1 MLDTLNPKQ
10 KEAVLATEGPVMIVA
25 GAGSGKTRVLTTRI
39 KYLIEQCSVH
49 PESIL
54 AVTFTN
60 KAAREME
67 QRIGSRLPWI
77 GTFHG
82 ICGKLLRKHLQLL
95 EGYTNSFVIFDDN
108 DQASLIKQIMKEMS
122 LDPSNKQITPAK
134 VLGQISWAKNKMIEP
149 VHYLNQARHQ
159 QQELIGHIYKHYQT
173 LLQRNNAVDFD
184 DMLLLTVKLFQ
195 KNPELL
201 HHYQEKFK
209 YVLVDEYQDTNKPQ
223 YTLIHMLAAKYK
235 NICVVGD
242 SDQNIYSWRGADIT
256 NILSFESDYPNASIV
271 MLEQNYRSTKNIIA
285 AANGLIKNNTQRKD
299 KNLWTDNQDG
309 DKIQF
314 RLVATERD
322 EVKYVADTIDI
333 LRADIQE
340 LNKYAIFYRT
350 NAQSRVFE
358 EEFIARGIPYRLV
371 GGTKFYARK
380 EVKDILCYLRL
391 ILNPRDELAL
401 LRVINTPARGIGE
414 MSLGR
419 YQLYA
424 EDNKTTL
431 FDVLGQKIEG
441 IPDKALRAAF
451 EFKMLIGEMQLMHL
465 PLPEL
470 IDQVIHKSGY
480 HALLI
485 NSTDEQ
491 DLDRLDNIFELV
503 TMAKENPEMDLG
515 GFLEHISLM
524 SDVDKLKTEG
534 DAVTFMTIHSAKGLE
549 YPVVFIT
556 GLEESV
562 LPHFRSL
569 YDAAQMEEERR
580 LCYVAITRAEQ
591 KLFMSAAR
599 KRSQAGET
607 RMNDVSRFL
616 NEIPA
621 ELLDIQ
627 EQAGSLFGDDF
638 GGGFNITPVQSRQA
652 TAPKTVT
659 QTFKPGDAVFHN
671 KWGKGTVLKVFGSGE
686 DLTVDIQ
693 FTRVRKTLL
702 AAYAPLE
709 KV

>member
-10 KEAVLATEGPVMIVA
+10 KEAVLSTEGPVMIVA

-39 KYLIEQCSVH
+39 KYLIEHKSVH

-67 QRIGSRLPWI
+67 QRIGAKLPWI

-95 EGYTNSFVIFDDN
+95 AGYTNSFVIFDDN

-122 LDPSNKQITPAK
+122 LDANKQLTPAK
-134 VLGQISWAKNKMIEP
+134 ILGQISWAKNKMLEP
-149 VHYLNQARHQ
+149 VQYLNQARNQ
-159 QQELIGHIYKHYQT
+159 QQELVGTIYKHYQA

-184 DMLLLTVKLFQ
+184 DMLLLSVRLFE

-201 HHYQEKFK
+201 QHYQEKFK
-209 YVLVDEYQDTNKPQ
+209 YILVDEYQDTNKPQ

-285 AANGLIKNNTQRKD
+285 AANSLIKNNTQRKD
-299 KNLWTDNQDG
+299 KNLWTDNDPG
-309 DKIQF
+309 DKISF

-322 EVKYVADTIDI
+322 EVKHVADTIDV
-333 LRADIQE
+333 LRAEIKE
-340 LNKYAIFYRT
+340 LNKYAVFYRT

-401 LRVINTPARGIGE
+401 LRVINVPTRGIGE

-424 EDNKTTL
+424 EEQQTTL

-441 IPDKALRAAF
+441 VTDKAVRAALD
-451 EFKMLIGEMQLMHL
+451 FKLLISELQLLQL

-470 IDQVIHKSGY
+470 IDQVIHRSGY

-491 DLDRLDNIFELV
+491 DLERLDNIFELV
-503 TMAKENPEMDLG
+503 TMAKENTEMDLG

-524 SDVDKLKTEG
+524 ADVDKLKAEG

-562 LPHFRSL
+562 LPHFRAL
-569 YDAAQMEEERR
+569 YEQAQMEEERR

-607 RMNDVSRFL
+607 RMNEVSRFV

-621 ELLDIQ
+621 ELMDIQ

-638 GGGFNITPVQSRQA
+638 DGGFKITPVQARQPA
-652 TAPKTVT
+652 LPKAVT

>member
-1 MLDTLNPKQ
+1 MLETLNPKQ
-10 KEAVLATEGPVMIVA
+10 KEAVLSTEGPVMIVA

-39 KYLIEQCSVH
+39 KYLLEHKSVH
-49 PESIL
+49 PEAIL

-67 QRIGSRLPWI
+67 QRIGARLPWI

-95 EGYTNSFVIFDDN
+95 EGYTNNFVIFDDN
-108 DQASLIKQIMKEMS
+108 DQASLVKQIMKEMS
-122 LDPSNKQITPAK
+122 LDTSNKQLTPGK
-134 VLGQISWAKNKMIEP
+134 ILGQISC
-149 VHYLNQARHQ
+149 Q
-159 QQELIGHIYKHYQT
+159 IYKHYQT

-184 DMLLLTVKLFQ
+184 DMLLLAVKLFQ
-195 KNPELL
+195 KHPDLL
-201 HHYQEKFK
+201 ARYQEKFK
-209 YVLVDEYQDTNKPQ
+209 YILVDEYQDTNKPQ
-223 YTLIHMLAAKYK
+223 YTLIHLLAAKHK
-235 NICVVGD
+235 NLCVVGD
-242 SDQNIYSWRGADIT
+242 SDQNIYSWRGADIN
-256 NILSFESDYPNASIV
+256 NILSFEHDYPNASIV

-285 AANGLIKNNTQRKD
+285 AANGLIKKNTQRKD
-299 KNLWTDNQDG
+299 KNLWTDNLDG
-309 DKIQF
+309 DKIAF

-322 EVKYVADTIDI
+322 EVKYVADTIDT
-333 LRADIQE
+333 LRAEIPE

-401 LRVINTPARGIGE
+401 LRVINMPTRGIGE

-424 EDNKTTL
+424 EDNKTNL
-431 FDVLGQKIEG
+431 FDVLGQNIG
-441 IPDKALRAAF
+441 SVPDKAVHASL
-451 EFKMLIGEMQLMHL
+451 EFKMLIAEMQLL
-465 PLPEL
+465 QLSLPEL

-491 DLDRLDNIFELV
+491 DLERLDNIFELV
-503 TMAKENPEMDLG
+503 TMAKENPELDLG

-524 SDVDKLKTEG
+524 SDVDKLKIES

-569 YDAAQMEEERR
+569 YDAAQLEEERR

-599 KRSQAGET
+599 KRSQSGET
-607 RMNDVSRFL
+607 RMNEASRFI

-621 ELLDIQ
+621 ELMDIQ
-627 EQAGSLFGDDF
+627 EQAGSLFGEDF
-638 GGGFNITPVQSRQA
+638 GGFNLTPIQSRQA
-652 TAPKTVT
+652 VAPKMVT
-659 QTFKPGDAVFHN
+659 QSFKPGDAIFHN
-671 KWGKGTVLKVFGSGE
+671 KWGKGTVLKVFGTGE

>member
-10 KEAVLATEGPVMIVA
+10 KEAVLSTEGPVMIVA

-39 KYLIEQCSVH
+39 KYLIEHKSVH

-67 QRIGSRLPWI
+67 QRIGAKLPWI

-95 EGYTNSFVIFDDN
+95 AGYTNSFVIFDDN

-122 LDPSNKQITPAK
+122 LDANKQLTPAK
-134 VLGQISWAKNKMIEP
+134 ILGQISWAKNKMLEP
-149 VHYLNQARHQ
+149 VQYLNQARNQ
-159 QQELIGHIYKHYQT
+159 QQELVGTIYKHYQA

-184 DMLLLTVKLFQ
+184 DMLLLCVKLFE

-201 HHYQEKFK
+201 QHYQEKFK

-271 MLEQNYRSTKNIIA
+271 LLEQNYRSTKNIIA
-285 AANGLIKNNTQRKD
+285 AANSLIKNNTQRKD
-299 KNLWTDNQDG
+299 KNLWTDNVPG
-309 DKIQF
+309 DKLSF

-322 EVKYVADTIDI
+322 EVKHVADTIDV
-333 LRADIQE
+333 LRAEIKE
-340 LNKYAIFYRT
+340 LNKYAVFYRT

-380 EVKDILCYLRL
+380 EVRDILCYLRL

-401 LRVINTPARGIGE
+401 LRVINVPTRGIGE

-424 EDNKTTL
+424 EEQQTTL

-441 IPDKALRAAF
+441 VTDKAVRAALD
-451 EFKMLIGEMQLMHL
+451 FKLLISELQLLQL

-470 IDQVIHKSGY
+470 IDQVIHRSGY

-491 DLDRLDNIFELV
+491 DLERLDNIFELV
-503 TMAKENPEMDLG
+503 TMAKENTEMDLG

-524 SDVDKLKTEG
+524 ADVDKLKAEG

-562 LPHFRSL
+562 LPHFRAL
-569 YDAAQMEEERR
+569 YEQAQMEEERR

-607 RMNDVSRFL
+607 RMNEVSRFV

-621 ELLDIQ
+621 ELMDIQ

-638 GGGFNITPVQSRQA
+638 DGGFKITPVQARQPA
-652 TAPKTVT
+652 LPKAVT
-659 QTFKPGDAVFHN
+659 QAFKPGDAVFHN